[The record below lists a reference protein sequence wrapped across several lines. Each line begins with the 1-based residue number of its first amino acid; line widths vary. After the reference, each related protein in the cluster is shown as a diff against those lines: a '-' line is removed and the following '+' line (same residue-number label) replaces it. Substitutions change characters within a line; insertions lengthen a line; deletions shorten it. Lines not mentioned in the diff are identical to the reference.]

1 MIQGAHIE
9 GLDVM
14 FLPLLCSNKER
25 RVNAKQLEMQN
36 KLWVKDEKLKQL
48 KAIVTESS
56 SGGGGGGGCSTERP
70 EKPER
75 PSRDRDRNMA
85 QKRSASPSPVPVS
98 SPSDTSCS
106 ISVQIITLL
115 QPHLTWKICML
126 LITVGDLNTISV
138 SVHPCFC
145 FWITLLFICLH
156 PAPLTSTM
164 LGSIP
169 LSLFRTRGKL
179 HVTQIESML
188 GQFTSPRPLHPILQ

>member
-1 MIQGAHIE
+1 M
-9 GLDVM
+9 
-14 FLPLLCSNKER
+14 
-25 RVNAKQLEMQN
+25 NAKQLEMQN

-56 SGGGGGGGCSTERP
+56 SGAGGGGCSTERP

-75 PSRDRDRNMA
+75 PSRDRDRNIA

-98 SPSDTSCS
+98 SSSDTSCS
-106 ISVQIITLL
+106 ISVQTITVL

-138 SVHPCFC
+138 SVHPFVLE
-145 FWITLLFICLH
+145 LLCCLFCLH

-164 LGSIP
+164 LGPIP
-169 LSLFRTRGKL
+169 FSLFRT
-179 HVTQIESML
+179 
-188 GQFTSPRPLHPILQ
+188 